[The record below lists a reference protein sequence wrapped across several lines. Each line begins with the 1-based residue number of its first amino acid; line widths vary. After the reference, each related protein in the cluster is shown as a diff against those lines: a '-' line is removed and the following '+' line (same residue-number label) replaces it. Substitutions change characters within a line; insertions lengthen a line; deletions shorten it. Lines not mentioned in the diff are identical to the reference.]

1 MFQITE
7 MVRKFG
13 NYILDLQ
20 IILDI
25 KNIWANIFLDPTV
38 I

>member
-1 MFQITE
+1 MTE

-25 KNIWANIFLDPTV
+25 KNILANSFLDPTV
-38 I
+38 T